1 MPDDGRNAWDLS
13 EASRKL
19 GELVE
24 RAQTEGPQTLAVGG
38 EEAAAVISMSELNRL
53 RERKP
58 TFKEF
63 LLSFPSLDGLDL
75 ERDATPPRDID
86 L

>member
-19 GELVE
+19 GELIQ
-24 RAQTEGPQTLAVGG
+24 RAQNEGPQTLAVDG
-38 EEAAAVISMSELNRL
+38 EATAAVISMSELKRL
-53 RERKP
+53 QERKP

-63 LLSFPSLDGLDL
+63 LRSFPSLDGLDL
-75 ERDATPPRDID
+75 ERDRTPPRDID

>member
-13 EASRKL
+13 EASGKL

-24 RAQTEGPQTLAVGG
+24 RAQNEGPQTLAVDG
-38 EEAAAVISMSELNRL
+38 EPAAAVISMSELKRL
-53 RERKP
+53 QERKP

-63 LLSFPSLDGLDL
+63 LLSIPSLEGVDL
-75 ERDATPPRDID
+75 TRDQTPPRDID

>member
-1 MPDDGRNAWDLS
+1 MPDDGRNAWNLS
-13 EASRKL
+13 EASEKL
-19 GELVE
+19 GEVVE
-24 RAQTEGPQTLAVGG
+24 RAQHEGPQTLAVDGQ
-38 EEAAAVISMSELNRL
+38 ETAAVISLSELRRL
-53 RERKP
+53 QERKP

-75 ERDATPPRDID
+75 ERDPTPPRDID